1 MRSLL
6 TLLFV
11 CISSLMIAQ
20 EDIYS
25 IQKEIDSTVWRPFK
39 KAFEALNANDL
50 NSLYAKDVLRVTP
63 NGIDTKGLFKAKNIE
78 RFNTSKANGISIAL
92 DFWLDSRHTNE
103 VTSYEVGFYRIAA
116 TNNGNTSY
124 SYGQFHIVLQKYQGH
139 WKITQDW
146 DTTMINGIVIGKE
159 NFEKRQPQKF

>member
-78 RFNTSKANGISIAL
+78 RFNTSTMEILLTVMANFILCYKNTKGTGRLHKIGI
-92 DFWLDSRHTNE
+92 
-103 VTSYEVGFYRIAA
+103 
-116 TNNGNTSY
+116 
-124 SYGQFHIVLQKYQGH
+124 
-139 WKITQDW
+139 
-146 DTTMINGIVIGKE
+146 
-159 NFEKRQPQKF
+159 QP